1 MKSSII
7 RLLLCLIIFPTGL
20 FAQIVKDAITVNA
33 FYVSPGGNDRAKGS
47 ADAPFASV
55 QRALDQVKIIRKSDS
70 TQAVMILL
78 RQGTYYLG
86 KPLVITPEEAS
97 KNKTQLIITS
107 FYNEKVILSGGERLN
122 LKWEPYKDG
131 ILKAKL
137 APGKSFDQLF
147 VNGKQQI
154 LARYPDYDAS
164 ILPWH
169 GYAADAISPER
180 LKKYKHPEGAF
191 IHRMHSGLWGSYHF
205 MIEKV
210 DENGVPTMVGG
221 YQMNRNNNGYHPKF
235 NFIEN
240 VFEELN
246 APGEWFYDKKE
257 GVLYYKPVQG
267 IDMAK
272 AVIEVPVLENI
283 MTLKGTMEQPVY
295 FVSLFGI
302 KFMHTLRTF
311 MKTKEQLLRSDWA
324 IYRQG
329 ALMIDGADRVVVDN
343 CEFDSPGG
351 NAIFISNYNRN
362 ITIKG
367 NHIQGAGA
375 SGVNVVGSPKAV
387 RSPAFEYREFVPF
400 NEMDTVVGP
409 KTNDYPSLCTITD
422 NLIHDIGQIEKQSA
436 GVNLSMAS
444 MISITHNSIYDVP
457 RAGINV
463 CDGTWGGHDIAFNDV
478 FNTVLETGDH
488 GSFNSWGRD
497 RYWLPDRGEMDKLAA
512 AHHALVLADAYKP
525 IRLHDNRMRCD
536 KGWDID
542 LDDGSSNY
550 IIYNN
555 LCLSGGLKLREG
567 FNRKVYNNIL
577 VNNSFHP
584 HVWFKNSMDEFTNNI
599 VCAPYKPIRI
609 QDWGNHVDFN
619 FFPDTSALTK
629 ARANGTDQHSEA
641 GDPLFVNPAK
651 GDFSVKSEA
660 PALRIGFKNF
670 PMDQFGVQSKRL
682 KALAKQPEISA
693 FKNSTTSGN
702 ADQLIGWKGAKL
714 KKLKGLSEISATG
727 MSKETGVLIVSI
739 DAKSPL
745 LKAGLLPLDVILK
758 VNGNVINT
766 VKEFLDYYSAEAWS
780 QQVKL
785 SIFRNQQSQEIEVAK

>member
-1 MKSSII
+1 MKSSIL
-7 RLLLCLIIFPTGL
+7 RLLLCLILYPTGL
-20 FAQIVKDAITVNA
+20 FAQIVNDAQT
-33 FYVSPGGNDRAKGS
+33 FYISPSGNDKAKGS
-47 ADAPFASV
+47 VDAPFASV
-55 QRALDQVKIIRKSDS
+55 QRALDEVKIIRKSDS
-70 TQAVMILL
+70 AQAIMILL
-78 RQGTYYLG
+78 RQGTYYLK
-86 KPLVITPEEAS
+86 KPLVITSELAS
-97 KNKTQLIITS
+97 KIKTPLIITS
-107 FYNEKVILSGGERLN
+107 FYNEKVILSGGEKLN
-122 LKWEPYKDG
+122 LKWEPYKYG
-131 ILKAKL
+131 ILKAKM

-147 VNGKQQI
+147 VNGIQQI

-169 GYAADAISPER
+169 GYAADAISPDR
-180 LKKYKHPEGAF
+180 LKKYKHPAGAF

-210 DENGVPTMVGG
+210 DEKGVPTMVGG
-221 YQMNRNNNGYHPKF
+221 YQMNRNNNGFHPKF

-240 VFEELN
+240 VFEELD
-246 APGEWFYDKKE
+246 APGEWFYDKPA
-257 GVLYYKPVQG
+257 GVLYYKPFQG

-272 AVIEVPVLENI
+272 AVIEVPVFENI
-283 MTLKGTMEQPVY
+283 LTIKGTKDEPVSNIS
-295 FVSLFGI
+295 VQGI
-302 KFMHTLRTF
+302 IFMHTLRTF

-329 ALMIDGADRVVVDN
+329 ALLIEGAEEVKIFN
-343 CEFDSPGG
+343 CDFDSPGG
-351 NAIFISNYNRN
+351 NAIFLNDYCRN
-362 ITIKG
+362 VAIFG
-367 NHIQGAGA
+367 NHIYDAGA

-387 RSPAFEYREFVPF
+387 RSPAFEYSEFVPF

-444 MISITHNSIYDVP
+444 EITITHNSIYDVP

-512 AHHALVLADAYKP
+512 AHPALILADAYKP

-555 LCLSGGLKLREG
+555 LCLNGGLKLREG

-584 HVWFKNSMDEFTNNI
+584 HVWFKNSMDEFTYNI

-609 QDWGNHVDFN
+609 QDWSNHIDFN
-619 FFPDTSALTK
+619 LFPDTSALSK
-629 ARANGTDQHSEA
+629 ARANGTDQHSVA
-641 GDPLFVNPAK
+641 GDPLFINPAK
-651 GDFSVKSEA
+651 GDFSVKKES
-660 PALRIGFKNF
+660 PSLRIGFKNF
-670 PMDQFGVQSKRL
+670 PMDQFGVQDKKL
-682 KALAKQPEISA
+682 KALAKQPDIPALKYSGTSD
-693 FKNSTTSGN
+693 NS
-702 ADQLIGWKGAKL
+702 DQLIDWKGAKL

-727 MSKETGVLIVSI
+727 MSKESGILIVSI

-766 VKEFLDYYSAEAWS
+766 VKEFLDYWGAEAWS

-785 SIFRNQQSQEIEVAK
+785 TIFRNQHSQEIEVSK

>member
-1 MKSSII
+1 MKSSIL
-7 RLLLCLIIFPTGL
+7 RLLLCLIIFPAGL
-20 FAQIVKDAITVNA
+20 FAQIVDDAQT
-33 FYVSPGGNDRAKGS
+33 FYISPGGNDKAKGS
-47 ADAPFASV
+47 IDAPFASV
-55 QRALDQVKIIRKSDS
+55 QRALDEVKIIRKRDS
-70 TQAVMILL
+70 SQAIMILL
-78 RQGTYYLG
+78 RQGTYYLK
-86 KPLVITPEEAS
+86 KPLLITSEEAS
-97 KNKTQLIITS
+97 GNKTPLTITN
-107 FYNEKVILSGGERLN
+107 FFKEKVILSGGEKLN

-221 YQMNRNNNGYHPKF
+221 YQMNRNNNGFHPKF

-246 APGEWFYDKKE
+246 APGEWFYDKQE
-257 GVLYYKPVQG
+257 GVLYYKPFQG
-267 IDMAK
+267 IDMSK
-272 AVIEVPVLENI
+272 AVIEVPVFENI
-283 MTLKGTMEQPVY
+283 LTIKGTKNKPVSN
-295 FVSLFGI
+295 VSVQGI
-302 KFMHTLRTF
+302 IFMHTLRTF

-329 ALMIDGADRVVVDN
+329 ALLIEGAEEVKIFN
-343 CEFDSPGG
+343 CDFDSPGG
-351 NAIFISNYNRN
+351 NAIFLNDYCRN
-362 ITIKG
+362 VAIFG
-367 NHIQGAGA
+367 NHIYDAGA
-375 SGVNVVGSPKAV
+375 SGVNVVGNPKAV

-400 NEMDTVVGP
+400 KEMDTVVGP
-409 KTNDYPSLCTITD
+409 KNNDYPSMCTITD

-436 GVNLSMAS
+436 GINLSMAS
-444 MISITHNSIYDVP
+444 EITITHNSIYDVP
-457 RAGINV
+457 RAGINI
-463 CDGTWGGHDIAFNDV
+463 CDGTWGGHDIGFNDV

-497 RYWLPDRGEMDKLAA
+497 RYWLPNRGEMDKLAA
-512 AHHALVLADAYKP
+512 AHPALVLADAYKP
-525 IRLHDNRMRCD
+525 TLLHDNRMRCD

-567 FNRKVYNNIL
+567 FNRKVYNNVL

-609 QDWGNHVDFN
+609 GDWGNHIDFN
-619 FFPDTSALTK
+619 LFPDTSALSK
-629 ARANGTDQHSEA
+629 ATINGTDQHSVA

-651 GDFSVKSEA
+651 GDFSVKSA
-660 PALRIGFKNF
+660 SPALQLGFKNF

-682 KALAKQPEISA
+682 KALAKQPEIPA
-693 FKNSTTSGN
+693 LKNSSTSDN
-702 ADQLIGWKGAKL
+702 AEQLTDWRGAKL

-727 MSKETGVLIVSI
+727 MGKETGILIVSI

-745 LKAGLLPLDVILK
+745 FKAGLLSLDVILK
-758 VNGNVINT
+758 VNGNVTNS

-780 QQVKL
+780 QKVKL
-785 SIFRNQQSQEIEVAK
+785 TIFRNQQSQEIEVAK

>member
-1 MKSSII
+1 MKSSLL
-7 RLLLCLIIFPTGL
+7 RLLFCLIIFPTGL
-20 FAQIVKDAITVNA
+20 FAQKGITI
-33 FYVSPGGNDRAKGS
+33 YVSPSGNDKAAGS
-47 ADAPFASV
+47 KTAPFRSV
-55 QRALDQVKIIRKSDS
+55 NRAIEQVTALRKSENGNPIS
-70 TQAVMILL
+70 IYL
-78 RQGTYYLG
+78 RQGTYYIS
-86 KPLVITPEEAS
+86 KPIVITPEEAS
-97 KNKTQLIITS
+97 GKQNSIEIRA
-107 FYNEKVILSGGERLN
+107 FNDEKVILSGGERLK
-122 LKWEPYKDG
+122 LKWEPYRDG

-147 VNGKQQI
+147 VNGKKQI
-154 LARYPDYDAS
+154 LARYPDYDS
-164 ILPWH
+164 TILPWH

-221 YQMNRNNNGYHPKF
+221 YQMNRNNNGFHPKF

-272 AVIEVPVLENI
+272 AVVEVPVFENI
-283 MTLKGTMEQPVY
+283 IAIKGSMEKPVSN
-295 FVSLFGI
+295 VTISGI
-302 KFMHTLRTF
+302 TFMHTLRTF
-311 MKTKEQLLRSDWA
+311 MKTKEPLLRSDWA

-329 ALMIDGADRVVVDN
+329 ALFIQGAENVKVEN
-343 CEFDSPGG
+343 CDFDSPGG
-351 NAIFISNYNRN
+351 NAVFINNYNRN
-362 ITIKG
+362 ITISG
-367 NHIQGAGA
+367 NHIHGAGA
-375 SGVNVVGSPKAV
+375 SGVNLVGSPNAV
-387 RSPAFEYREFVPF
+387 RSPSYEYREFVKWS
-400 NEMDTVVGP
+400 EMDTTVGP
-409 KTNDYPSLCTITD
+409 KTQDFPSLCSITD

-444 MISITHNSIYDVP
+444 EITITHNSIYDVP

-497 RYWLPDRGEMDKLAA
+497 RYWLPNRGEMDKLVA
-512 AHHALVLADAYKP
+512 AHPALILADAYKP
-525 IRLHDNRMRCD
+525 TRLHDNRMRCD

-584 HVWFKNSMDEFTNNI
+584 HVWFKNSMAEFTNNI

-609 QDWGNHVDFN
+609 QDWGNHIDFN
-619 FFPDTSALTK
+619 LFPDTSALAK
-629 ARANGTDQHSEA
+629 ARANGTDQHSLA
-641 GDPLFVNPAK
+641 GDPLFINPEK
-651 GDFSVKSEA
+651 GDFSVKSA
-660 PALRIGFKNF
+660 SLALRIGFKNF

-682 KALAKQPEISA
+682 KALAKQPEIPA
-693 FKNSTTSGN
+693 LKNSTTTDN
-702 ADQLIGWKGAKL
+702 ADQVIVWRGAKL
-714 KKLKGLSEISATG
+714 KKLMGLSEISATG
-727 MSKETGVLIVSI
+727 MSKETGILIVSI

-758 VNGNVINT
+758 VNGNVTNT
-766 VKEFLDYYSAEAWS
+766 GKEFLDYWGAEPWS
-780 QQVKL
+780 QKVKL
-785 SIFRNQQSQEIEVAK
+785 NIFRNQQSQDIEVAK

>member
-1 MKSSII
+1 MRSIV
-7 RLLLCLIIFPTGL
+7 RLLLCLIIFPAGL
-20 FAQIVKDAITVNA
+20 YAQFVKDAITANYI
-33 FYVSPGGNDRAKGS
+33 YVSTDGNDKAKGTK
-47 ADAPFASV
+47 DAPFASV
-55 QRALDQVKIIRKSDS
+55 QRALDQVKIFRKSDT
-70 TQAVMILL
+70 TQAVMIVL
-78 RQGTYYLG
+78 RQGTYYLE

-97 KNKTQLIITS
+97 KNKTSLIIGS
-107 FYNEKVILSGGERLN
+107 DYNEKVILSGGERLN
-122 LKWEPYKDG
+122 PKWVPYQGG

-154 LARYPDYDAS
+154 LARYPDYDS
-164 ILPWH
+164 TILPWH

-205 MIEKV
+205 TIEKV
-210 DENGVPTMVGG
+210 DGNGVPTMVGG
-221 YQMNRNNNGYHPKF
+221 YQMNRNNNGFHPKF

-240 VFEELN
+240 VFEELDT
-246 APGEWFYDKKE
+246 PGEWFYDKIE

-267 IDMAK
+267 IDMTK

-295 FVSLFGI
+295 FVNVFGI

-329 ALMIDGADRVVVDN
+329 ALMIDGAERVLIDN

-362 ITIKG
+362 IIIQG
-367 NHIQGAGA
+367 NHIHGAGA
-375 SGVNVVGSPKAV
+375 SGVNIVGSPNAV
-387 RSPAFEYREFVPF
+387 RSPSYEYREFVKWS
-400 NEMDTVVGP
+400 EMDTIVGP
-409 KTNDYPSLCTITD
+409 KTDEYPSKCTITG

-444 MISITHNSIYDVP
+444 MISISHNSIYDVP
-457 RAGINV
+457 RAGINI
-463 CDGTWGGHDIAFNDV
+463 CDGTWGGHNIAYNDV

-512 AHHALVLADAYKP
+512 AHPALILADAFKP
-525 IRLHDNRMRCD
+525 TSIHDNRMRCD

-577 VNNSFHP
+577 INNSFHP
-584 HVWFKNSMDEFTNNI
+584 HVWFKNSMDKFTNNI
-599 VCAPYKPIRI
+599 VSTPYKPIRV
-609 QDWGNHVDFN
+609 QDWGKNIDFN
-619 FFPDTSALTK
+619 LFSDTSALSK
-629 ARANGTDQHSEA
+629 ARANGTDQHSTA
-641 GDPLFVNPAK
+641 GDPLFVNPMK
-651 GDFSVKSEA
+651 GDFSVNSES
-660 PALRIGFKNF
+660 PALHLGFKNF
-670 PMDQFGVQSKRL
+670 PMDQFGVQRKKL
-682 KALAKQPEISA
+682 KALAKQPEIPA
-693 FKNSTTSGN
+693 LKNSTTSDN
-702 ADQLIGWKGAKL
+702 ADQLTDWKGAKL

-727 MSKETGVLIVSI
+727 MSKESGVLLVSI

-745 LKAGLLPLDVILK
+745 IKAGLLSMDVILK
-758 VNGNVINT
+758 VNGNMINS
-766 VKEFLDYYSAEAWS
+766 VKEFLDYYNAEAWS

-785 SIFRNQQSQEIEVAK
+785 TIFRNQQSQDIEVTK